1 MVKIKKVANVKLLK
15 TNNHMSKFYF
25 NEEQDS
31 YDAIV
36 VGTGIS
42 GGWAAKELCEKGLK
56 TLILERGPMV
66 EHIKDYKTALMD
78 DWDFPHGME
87 LSLDEKAKRPKQSRT
102 NKGRSADSYK
112 WFVNDLEHP
121 YNETKP
127 FNWMRGYHVGGRSI
141 TWGRQSYRWSNL
153 DFEANK
159 NDGHGVDWPVRYKDI
174 APWYDKVETYI
185 GVSGENL
192 GLPQLPDGQ
201 FLPMMQLNCVEQ
213 HFRDGVSKNFDGRVV
228 TAGRI
233 AHITGDKPFEGRTKC
248 QFRNRCARGCP
259 FGGYFSSNSS
269 TLPAAERTGN
279 LTLRPDSIV
288 TEVVYDPNTKKASGV
303 KVIDRLTKEEL
314 VFNAKVIFLC
324 ASAVA
329 STSILLQ
336 SKSDRF
342 PNGLGNDSDQLGR
355 NIMDHHLG
363 AGANGKI
370 DGYDDKYYKGRR
382 PNGIYIP
389 RFENLNGAS
398 RDKNYIRG
406 FGYQG
411 GANRK
416 DWKTSI
422 AEFGV
427 GVKLKE
433 AILKPGGWVM
443 GVGGFG
449 EILPYSDNKMTL
461 DYDNLDSWG
470 LPTVTFDAEIREN
483 ELNMREDIA
492 VSAAEMLKKAGFRDI
507 KMNNS
512 KYNMGHGIHEMGT
525 ARMGRD
531 PKTSVLNGHNQ
542 VHTVP
547 NVYVTDGAFMTSSSC
562 VNPSLTYMAFTAR
575 AADHAVQEL
584 KNGNI

>member
-1 MVKIKKVANVKLLK
+1 
-15 TNNHMSKFYF
+15 MSEYYF

-36 VGTGIS
+36 VGTGIT

-66 EHIKDYKTALMD
+66 EHIKDYKTANMD
-78 DWDFPHGME
+78 EWDFPHGKE
-87 LSLDEKAKRPKQSRT
+87 ISLEEKAKRPKQSRT
-102 NKGRSADSYK
+102 NRGKSADSYK
-112 WFVNDLEHP
+112 WFVNDLKHP

-141 TWGRQSYRWSNL
+141 TWGRQSYRWSQL

-159 NDGHGVDWPVRYKDI
+159 LDGHGVDWPVRYKDI

-185 GVSGENL
+185 GVSGERL
-192 GLPQLPDGQ
+192 GLSQLPDGQ
-201 FLPMMQLNCVEQ
+201 FLPKMDLNCVEQ
-213 HFRDGVSKNFDGRVV
+213 HFRDEVSKNFDGRAV
-228 TAGRI
+228 TSGRV

-248 QFRNRCARGCP
+248 QFRNRCSRGCP

-279 LTLRPDSIV
+279 LTLRPNSIV
-288 TEVVYDPNTKKASGV
+288 GEVIYDPNTKKASGV
-303 KVIDRLTKEEL
+303 KVIDATTKEEM

-324 ASAVA
+324 ASSIA
-329 STSILLQ
+329 SASILMQ

-342 PNGLGNDSDQLGR
+342 PNGMGNDSDQLGR

-363 AGANGKI
+363 AGANGKF
-370 DGYDDKYYKGRR
+370 DGFSDKYYKGRR

-389 RFENLNGAS
+389 RFKNLNDTS
-398 RDKNYIRG
+398 KSKNYIRG

-411 GANRK
+411 GASRK
-416 DWKTSI
+416 NWKESI
-422 AEFGV
+422 AELGV
-427 GVKLKE
+427 GAELKE
-433 AILKPGGWVM
+433 AILKPGGWTM

-449 EILPYSDNKMTL
+449 EILPYEDNKMTL
-461 DYDNLDSWG
+461 DYNQLDGWG

-483 ELNMREDIA
+483 ELNMRNDMTQ
-492 VSAAEMLKKAGFRDI
+492 SAAEMLTKAGFRDV

-512 KYNMGHGIHEMGT
+512 KYNIGHGIHEMGT
-525 ARMGRD
+525 ARMGRN
-531 PKTSVLNGHNQ
+531 PKTSVLNGNNQ
-542 VHTVP
+542 VHAVP
-547 NVYVTDGAFMTSSSC
+547 NVYVTDGAFMASSSC

-575 AADHAVQEL
+575 AANHAVQEL
-584 KNGNI
+584 KKGNI